1 MVNFNE
7 KNNSKNIKHTDSRFV
22 TTENKNIT
30 FKLKLQKDGMMES
43 ISTVTQMENR
53 QDGHLDNGSM

>member
-7 KNNSKNIKHTDSRFV
+7 KNNSKNIKHTDCRFV

-43 ISTVTQMENR
+43 ISTVT
-53 QDGHLDNGSM
+53 